1 MAGDAAPAGEDLDS
15 HDTTLQTTFDHSHA
29 ELDKIRTNTDNGD
42 WLGPNLDSAQ
52 GTQKIYSML
61 QKVMESP
68 QFLEKISSMCQCG
81 ADCSQGKGCCQQRGG
96 HDHTHGEVLRSD
108 WWEAPSP
115 EEAQEEEDEA
125 DSASRQPGTP
135 AASLDGVPAQE
146 SGEPIDQDYVMIE
159 KEDVIE
165 AMSVFIARYVVA
177 LPEAQDM
184 EPKVCASACVSPRP
198 LAVKHFALT
207 QGWLCRLYVSKTCA
221 EDGGPLPPAKVLQ
234 RAVSNAFIELRMGRI
249 RRLWSWGKYLYRCT
263 ALGYS
268 AFSMYQ
274 HPWIVAAVLRALY
287 TSSKFIVG
295 SMVAV
300 A

>member
-1 MAGDAAPAGEDLDS
+1 MMAFCDL
-15 HDTTLQTTFDHSHA
+15 
-29 ELDKIRTNTDNGD
+29 
-42 WLGPNLDSAQ
+42 
-52 GTQKIYSML
+52 
-61 QKVMESP
+61 
-68 QFLEKISSMCQCG
+68 
-81 ADCSQGKGCCQQRGG
+81 
-96 HDHTHGEVLRSD
+96 
-108 WWEAPSP
+108 
-115 EEAQEEEDEA
+115 
-125 DSASRQPGTP
+125 
-135 AASLDGVPAQE
+135 
-146 SGEPIDQDYVMIE
+146 QDYVMIE

-249 RRLWSWGKYLYRCT
+249 RRLWSWGKYVSPLPSFCKHSSPFQSPVLIQALHCLHPLKPSPELTPCVSFFGRYLYRCT

>member
-29 ELDKIRTNTDNGD
+29 ELEKIRTNTENGD

-125 DSASRQPGTP
+125 NSASRQPGTR
-135 AASLDGVPAQE
+135 AASLGGVPAQE

-184 EPKVCASACVSPRP
+184 EP
-198 LAVKHFALT
+198 
-207 QGWLCRLYVSKTCA
+207 
-221 EDGGPLPPAKVLQ
+221 KVLQ